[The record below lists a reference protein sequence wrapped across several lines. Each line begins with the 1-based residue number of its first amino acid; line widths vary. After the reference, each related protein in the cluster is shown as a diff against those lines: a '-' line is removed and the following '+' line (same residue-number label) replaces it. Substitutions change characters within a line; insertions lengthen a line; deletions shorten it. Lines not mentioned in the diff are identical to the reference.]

1 MQRAETRR
9 AETARRAEE
18 ALAHWP
24 ALAAPARI
32 RRHGGGHINDTYI
45 VGDRYVL
52 QRLNR
57 AVFPHPEAVMANLA
71 KALRHE
77 GGELLVAPIASA
89 EGARLVTDM
98 HGDRWRLFPLLPSR
112 AFQALPD
119 DLLAP
124 AAAAFGRFLS
134 VFSDF
139 SEHLEPVIDGFHDL
153 GGYLA
158 DLDAAPKTNDA
169 TAELRLVD
177 SLRGAF
183 QPGQARRVI
192 HGDCK
197 INNLLFHP
205 TEAAVIAVID
215 LDTIMLG
222 DPAWDFGDLVRSAFA
237 GSEESAPAGAFSR
250 RRFEPLCQ
258 GFAAACDCIDD
269 CARFAAAPAYMSFM
283 LAVRFLTDHLRGDVY
298 FQVAR
303 RGQNLLRARSQL
315 ALAKR
320 FGDATPTMR
329 RMLEAALAGP
339 LAT

>member
-1 MQRAETRR
+1 MRR
-9 AETARRAEE
+9 AEARRAEE

-24 ALAAPARI
+24 ALAAPARV
-32 RRHGGGHINDTYI
+32 RRHGAGHINDTYI
-45 VGDRYVL
+45 VADRYVL

-57 AVFPHPEAVMANLA
+57 AVFPRPEAVMANLA

-77 GGELLVAPIASA
+77 GGALLVAPIASA
-89 EGARLVTDM
+89 EGTHMVTDM
-98 HGDRWRLFPLLPSR
+98 HGDHWRLFPLLPAR
-112 AFQALPD
+112 AFQALPH

-134 VFSDF
+134 VFGDF
-139 SEHLEPVIDGFHDL
+139 SEPLEPVIDGFHDL

-158 DLDAAPKTNDA
+158 ELDAAPKTNDA
-169 TAELRLVD
+169 TAEMRIVDTLR
-177 SLRGAF
+177 RTF
-183 QPGQARRVI
+183 QPGVARRVI

-237 GSEESAPAGAFSR
+237 GAEESASAGAFSQS
-250 RRFEPLCQ
+250 RFERLCQ
-258 GFAAACDCIDD
+258 GFVAACDCIDD

-283 LAVRFLTDHLRGDVY
+283 LAVRFLSDHLRGDVY
-298 FQVAR
+298 FQVAH

-315 ALAKR
+315 TLAGR
-320 FGDATPTMR
+320 FRDATPTMR
-329 RMLEAALAGP
+329 RVLEAALAGP
-339 LAT
+339 RAT